1 MGIILN
7 PGNNKW
13 LERHRFWGAKKFLI
27 KHHYERFPESNNH
40 VIIYIKRKTPSP

>member
-13 LERHRFWGAKKFLI
+13 LERHRFWGAKKALI
-27 KHHYERFPESNNH
+27 EHGYKMFRESNY
-40 VIIYIKRKTPSP
+40 VIRYIKRKTPSP